1 MEPMTDIEETQEV
14 ANNAT
19 KSAKPELPK
28 NVRVRFCPSPTGTP
42 HVGMVR
48 TALFNWAEARHTHGK
63 LLFRIED
70 TDNERDSEES
80 YQQII
85 EALRWLNIDWD
96 EGIDVGGD
104 NGPYRQS
111 QRMEIYKDVA
121 QKLFEA
127 GYAYESFSTP
137 EEN

>member
-85 EALRWLNIDWD
+85 EALF
-96 EGIDVGGD
+96 VGSILIGT
-104 NGPYRQS
+104 RAL
-111 QRMEIYKDVA
+111 MLVEITDRIASPSAWKFI
-121 QKLFEA
+121 K
-127 GYAYESFSTP
+127 T
-137 EEN
+137 

>member
-1 MEPMTDIEETQEV
+1 MEPMTDTEETQIA
-14 ANNAT
+14 ANDAAKST
-19 KSAKPELPK
+19 KPQMPEH
-28 NVRVRFCPSPTGTP
+28 VRVRFCPSPTGTP

-111 QRMEIYKDVA
+111 QRCLLYTSPSPRDRTRSRMPSSA
-121 QKLFEA
+121 
-127 GYAYESFSTP
+127 
-137 EEN
+137 

>member
-1 MEPMTDIEETQEV
+1 MTDTEETQEV

-19 KSAKPELPK
+19 KSTKPELPK

-96 EGIDVGGD
+96 EGIDVGGE

-121 QKLFEA
+121 KKAF
-127 GYAYESFSTP
+127 
-137 EEN
+137 